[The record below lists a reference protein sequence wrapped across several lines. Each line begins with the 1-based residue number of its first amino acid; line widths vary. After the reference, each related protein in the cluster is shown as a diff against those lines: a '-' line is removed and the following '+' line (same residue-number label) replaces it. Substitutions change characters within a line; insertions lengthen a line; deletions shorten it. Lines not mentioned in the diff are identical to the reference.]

1 LLLEGKQ
8 MEEIQPEKE
17 PQSGLLDR
25 FKQSQKQKKQ
35 QALDKKFVKEFT
47 TGETYHVYGYYLDLG
62 ANVNALTADGKTMLD
77 VTNNSERIKDL
88 LKRGCQFT
96 QKKSLDRALY
106 LCDDSIETIGELL
119 GMGAD
124 INDQNI
130 QDPKVKNTLL
140 HIAVSRKDIAL
151 VQFLVDKQARTD
163 IKNAEEETAV
173 ELTRRLY
180 RETKDYH
187 FQKMLTGA
195 FKEDLPDEV
204 SEMKI
209 LADKTKATFIYD
221 EPELGQHI
229 TASFNFATAFYREV
243 VYCEETN
250 TQSHVVIP
258 LSQLENNPL
267 FIKAEEEV
275 VKLGGKP
282 YSRKST
288 LNKA

>member
-1 LLLEGKQ
+1 MDK
-8 MEEIQPEKE
+8 IQSDKE
-17 PQSGLLDR
+17 PQANLLER
-25 FKQSQKQKKQ
+25 FKQSQKEKKQ

-47 TGETYHVYGYYLDLG
+47 TGETYHVYGYYLNMG
-62 ANVNALTADGKTMLD
+62 ANVNATTADGKTMLD
-77 VTNNSERIKDL
+77 VTSNSERIKDL
-88 LKRGCQFT
+88 VNKGCKFT
-96 QKKSLDRALY
+96 QKSALDRALY
-106 LCDDSIETIGELL
+106 FCMDSIETIEKLI

-130 QDPKVKNTLL
+130 NDPKKKNTLL
-140 HIAVSRKDIAL
+140 HLAVYAKDIAL
-151 VQFLVDKQARTD
+151 VHFLVEKQARLD
-163 IKNAEEETAV
+163 LKNAVDETAV
-173 ELTRRLY
+173 ELARRLY
-180 RETKDYH
+180 RETKDFH

-195 FKEDLPDEV
+195 FKEELPPEAT
-204 SEMKI
+204 EMKI
-209 LADKTKATFIYD
+209 LADKNKATFIYD

-275 VKLGGKP
+275 VRLGGKP
-282 YSRKST
+282 YSRART